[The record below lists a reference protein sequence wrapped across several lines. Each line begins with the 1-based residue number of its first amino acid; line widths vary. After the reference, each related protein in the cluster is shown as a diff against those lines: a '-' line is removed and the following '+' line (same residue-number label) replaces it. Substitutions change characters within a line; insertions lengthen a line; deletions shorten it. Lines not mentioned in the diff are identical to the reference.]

1 MHTSQDDKIRTER
14 RHRACKRSEMMKSS
28 SCGILIPKVHTNGK
42 IEDLFLKAEN
52 YVIFT
57 DIQNSYKK
65 GNCNSIPF

>member
-1 MHTSQDDKIRTER
+1 MTLGLQKVWDDEVFFL
-14 RHRACKRSEMMKSS
+14 C
-28 SCGILIPKVHTNGK
+28 CGILIPKVHTNGK

>member
-1 MHTSQDDKIRTER
+1 
-14 RHRACKRSEMMKSS
+14 MMKSS